1 MLLSDS
7 RYKSFHFKKIIKNL
21 KTLNAKK
28 YNPNTLFLA
37 MNFFD
42 SHNKK
47 YITDNVKFK
56 FQKKCNYFWKWKK
69 FER

>member
-56 FQKKCNYFWKWKK
+56 FKKKM
-69 FER
+69 